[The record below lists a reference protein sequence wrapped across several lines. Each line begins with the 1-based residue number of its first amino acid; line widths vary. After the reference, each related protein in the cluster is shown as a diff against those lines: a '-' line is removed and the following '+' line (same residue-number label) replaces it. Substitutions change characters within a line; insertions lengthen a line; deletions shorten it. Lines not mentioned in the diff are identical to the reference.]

1 MSKKK
6 PEKVWMFFGCPVARY
21 ADKKPIVGKINEYGE
36 WGVRYGTVAK
46 QIGWDDERRVY
57 ANEDRAKV
65 ALFAAGFRACQA
77 MYAEMFKEAESE

>member
-6 PEKVWMFFGCPVARY
+6 PEKVWMFFGCTFSRY
-21 ADKKPIVGKINEYGE
+21 THKKPIVGKTDEFGE
-36 WGVRYGTVAK
+36 WKSRDGTWAK
-46 QIGWDDERRVY
+46 QIGWDDNRRVY